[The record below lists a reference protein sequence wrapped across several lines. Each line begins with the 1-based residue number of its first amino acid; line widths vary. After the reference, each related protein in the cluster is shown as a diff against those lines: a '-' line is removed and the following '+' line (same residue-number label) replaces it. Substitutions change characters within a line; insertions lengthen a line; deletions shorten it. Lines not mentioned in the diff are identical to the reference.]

1 MKKLYLLLTILSSFA
16 LTAQSQVVINEIYGG
31 GGNTGAIFR
40 QDFIELYNNGTTAVN
55 LSTWSIQ
62 YTSAAGT
69 TWTNKTDLVGTIA
82 PKGYYLIQQS
92 AGTGGTTNIPTP
104 DVTGT
109 IALSGTAG
117 KVALVNNQT
126 FLTGSCPTGS
136 QIIDFVGYGTTA
148 NCFEGTATATAPS
161 NTNSIQR
168 IFASNTAQDT
178 QNNNADFTAGL
189 PSPMNA
195 GGAADVT
202 PPTVT
207 TLSPADGATNVAVSL
222 TATITFSETVVKGSV
237 GTINVKRVS
246 DNAIVQTFDVTT
258 AAVTVSGSTAS
269 FNISG
274 LSFNTAYFVEVTA
287 NAFKDLANNN
297 FAGITGNTAWNF
309 STAATAPVGTLGT
322 TYSFN
327 TCSGTPSD
335 GFSQY
340 SVSGLQVWSCT
351 TFGHDFS
358 NPSASLPN
366 GVQING
372 FANGTN
378 VPNEDWLISPA
389 YNLTATAFPL
399 LSFWSRNAFNG
410 DPLELKIS
418 TNYVSGDPNLAT
430 WVDLNG
436 KFPNQASDIWTLSNN
451 INLSAF
457 KATNVRIAFVYNS
470 SDDDGARWTLD
481 DILVTNSPTPPP
493 ASLTLSATDIQF
505 GFVATPG
512 STVKTFAFTA
522 NDITAPV
529 TVTASS
535 NFSVSKDNVTFTQ
548 ALSYTQVEANNVTSS
563 VFVKFT
569 PPANNQDFSGTV
581 TLKTLGV
588 ADTVVN
594 LKGTS
599 IDPANTLEVVNWNI
613 EWFGS
618 PSLGPTNDAQQQ
630 SNVSTILGDIGA
642 DIYGLSEVVSETRLQ
657 NVVNQ
662 MPGYAY
668 VLSNY
673 GSHTNTSANPPSALA
688 DAQKL
693 AFVYKT
699 SVFSNVTAAP
709 LLSQGINSSADLTNP
724 AYNYFASGRFPYM
737 MTADVTLNGVTKKIR
752 FVLIH
757 GKANTSPTA
766 TSYARRKAGADTLA
780 LTLNTLYPNDRILIL
795 GDFNDDLDKS
805 ITAGFTTTSYVAFTS
820 DNARFFA
827 PTLALSLANKRST
840 VSYNDVI
847 DHVVISNELQCFYMS
862 SSANILTGVA
872 NLVTNYG
879 STTSDHYPV
888 FTRYAFTPGPS
899 ASFSYPGTSFC
910 QTSGTIS
917 PVFTGT
923 TSGTYTSS
931 TGLTIS
937 PTTGVITLATSTP
950 GTYTVTYT
958 VAATL
963 CDPAFTTTSTIT
975 VSLPPIVTITASPYT
990 SLLPGLST
998 TITASLSS
1006 NPGNTVTWYRNG
1018 MAVPGNNSNSITVS
1032 VDQLGSYYASVLT
1045 ANNCTATS
1053 NTILIRDS
1061 ASDKLFI
1068 SPSPNRGL
1076 FDVRYSSQNGQGT
1089 SRILSI
1095 YDGKGARVY
1104 LKMFVVANSYS
1115 AMNVNLT
1122 GYGKGTY
1129 FVIVSDVN
1137 GNKLAEG
1144 NVLVL

>member
-1 MKKLYLLLTILSSFA
+1 MKKIYLLLAIITSFVA
-16 LTAQSQVVINEIYGG
+16 TAQSQIVINEVYGG
-31 GGNTGAIFR
+31 GGNTGSVFR
-40 QDFIELYNNGTTAVN
+40 QDFIELYNNGSTPVN

-69 TWTNKTDLVGTIA
+69 TWTNKTNLAGTIA
-82 PKGYYLIQQS
+82 PRGYYLIQQA

-117 KVALVNNQT
+117 KVALVNNQN
-126 FLTGSCPTGS
+126 FLAGSCPTGS
-136 QIIDFVGYGTTA
+136 EIIDFVGYGTTA
-148 NCFEGTATATAPS
+148 NCFEGAGPATAPS

-168 IFASNTAQDT
+168 IFAANTAQDT
-178 QNNNADFTAGL
+178 QNNAADFTAGL
-189 PSPMNA
+189 PSPVNA
-195 GGAADVT
+195 GGGVDVT

-207 TLSPADGATNVAVSL
+207 TLSPSGGATNVAVSV
-222 TATITFSETVVKGSV
+222 TATVTFSETVAKGTA
-237 GTINVKRVS
+237 GTISVKRVS
-246 DNAIVQTFDVTT
+246 DNVTVQSFDITT
-258 AAVTVSGSTAS
+258 SAVTVTGNTAS

-274 LSFNTAYFVEVTA
+274 LAFNTAYFIEISA
-287 NAFKDLANNN
+287 NALKDLANNN
-297 FAGITGNTAWNF
+297 FAGISGNTAWNF
-309 STAATAPVGTLGT
+309 TTSATAPVGVLGT

-340 SVSGLQVWSCT
+340 SVTGLQVWACT
-351 TFGHDFS
+351 TFGHDFA
-358 NPSASLPN
+358 NPSASAPN

-418 TNYVSGDPNLAT
+418 TNYVSGDPNSAT
-430 WVDLNG
+430 WTDLNG

-457 KATNVRIAFVYNS
+457 KAANIRIAFVYNS

-481 DILVTNSPTPPP
+481 DILVTNSATPPP
-493 ASLTLSATDIQF
+493 ASLTLSATDIRF

-512 STVKTFAFTA
+512 SMVKSFAFTA
-522 NDITAPV
+522 NDITGPV
-529 TVTASS
+529 TVTATS
-535 NFSVSKDNVTFTQ
+535 NFSVSKNNVDFTQ
-548 ALSYTQVEANNVTSS
+548 SLTYLQAEANNVTATI
-563 VFVKFT
+563 FVKFT
-569 PPANNQDFSGTV
+569 PPANGQDFTGTV
-581 TLKTLGV
+581 KISTQGV
-588 ADTVVN
+588 ADTLIN
-594 LKGTS
+594 LTATS
-599 IDPANTLEVVNWNI
+599 IDPVNTLEVVNWNI

-630 SNVSTILGDIGA
+630 ANVSLILNDIGA
-642 DIYGLSEVVSETRLQ
+642 DIYGLMEVVSEQRLQ
-657 NVVNQ
+657 SVVSQ
-662 MPGYAY
+662 MPGYTY
-668 VLSNY
+668 VLSNF

-688 DAQKL
+688 EAQKL

-699 SVFSNVTAAP
+699 SIFSNVTATP
-709 LLSQGINSSADLTNP
+709 LLSQGINSAADLINP

-737 MTADVTLNGVTKKIR
+737 MTADVTLNGVTRKIR
-752 FVLIH
+752 FILIH

-780 LTLNTLYPNDRILIL
+780 MTLNTLYPNDRILLL

-805 ITAGFTTTSYVAFTS
+805 ITAGFTITSYVAFTS
-820 DNARFFA
+820 DNARYFA
-827 PTLALSLANKRST
+827 PTLALSLAGKKST

-847 DHVVISNELQCFYMS
+847 DHVVVSNELQCSYIS

-888 FTRYAFTPGPS
+888 FTRYAFTSGPS
-899 ASFSYPGTSFC
+899 ATFSYQSTTFC
-910 QTSGTIS
+910 QNGGSLT
-917 PVFTGT
+917 PAFTGT
-923 TSGTYTSS
+923 TSGTYSS
-931 TGLTIS
+931 TTGLTIN
-937 PTTGVITLATSTP
+937 PLTGIVTLSTSTP
-950 GTYTVTYT
+950 GIYIVTYT
-958 VAATL
+958 VAATT
-963 CDPAFTTTSTIT
+963 CDPVFTTTSTIT
-975 VSLPPIVTITASPYT
+975 ITPPPTVTISAAPYIN
-990 SLLPGLST
+990 LLPGLTT
-998 TITASLSS
+998 TITA
-1006 NPGNTVTWYRNG
+1006 NVTANAGNTVTWFRNG
-1018 MAVPGNNSNSITVS
+1018 IAVPGNSGNTITASI
-1032 VDQLGSYYASVLT
+1032 DQLGSYYATITT

-1061 ASDKLFI
+1061 TSDNLFI
-1068 SPSPNRGL
+1068 SPNPNRGL
-1076 FDVRYSSQNGQGT
+1076 FSVRYGGANGQSA
-1089 SRILSI
+1089 SRILTIFDS
-1095 YDGKGARVY
+1095 KGARVFIKEFT
-1104 LKMFVVANSYS
+1104 LANTFSS
-1115 AMNVNLT
+1115 MNVNLT
-1122 GYGKGTY
+1122 GHGKGTY
-1129 FVIVSDVN
+1129 YIIVSDIN
-1137 GNKLAEG
+1137 GKKLAEG